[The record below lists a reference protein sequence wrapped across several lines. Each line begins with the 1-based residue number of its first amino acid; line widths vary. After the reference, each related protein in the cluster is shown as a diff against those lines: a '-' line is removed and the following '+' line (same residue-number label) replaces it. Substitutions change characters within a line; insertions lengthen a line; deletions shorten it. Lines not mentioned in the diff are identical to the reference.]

1 MDPEKKF
8 FLFKKTQHFC
18 SVPWNYL
25 KINTDGKVHT
35 CVKGKSVLGNINDQT
50 IQDILKNPELKKIR
64 QDLFHDRESS
74 NCVSCRELDHTGK
87 SYSYLRSM
95 YNDWF
100 KKNPVDYSDFDNFY
114 LSGIDLHW
122 SSTCN
127 LKCITCW
134 SRQSSAIAS
143 EIGAPILHV
152 PSDQAQK
159 IIDWTIAQQ
168 HQLKELYFSGGEPT
182 LIKHNVHLLER
193 LEPREDLLL
202 RINTNM
208 TFDRDNPFIQQLS
221 RFPNVLFTMSAD
233 STHQRFEYIR
243 QGAKWKD
250 FLNNLE
256 WLGQGHYQLRIN
268 SVFFVASAFTLL
280 ETQGFFKKNFDIT
293 DFTINQCEMEK
304 YDLFC
309 RNLPDNLKKTIGD
322 GLRDILSLPDLD
334 TNLSGQISNC
344 LIELEK
350 EPNGRDY
357 RNYFNNIDRLR
368 GTDWKEI
375 FKELI

>member
-1 MDPEKKF
+1 MDPKKKF
-8 FLFKKTQHFC
+8 FLFKQSQYFC

-25 KINTDGKVHT
+25 KIDTDGEVRT
-35 CVKGKSVLGNINDQT
+35 CVKGKLVLGNINNQT

-64 QDLFHDRESS
+64 QDLFNDRESS
-74 NCVSCRELDHTGK
+74 NCVSCRELDYIGT

-95 YNDWF
+95 YNNWF

-159 IIDWTIAQQ
+159 IIDWIVSEQ

-182 LIKHNVHLLER
+182 LIKHNTRLLER

-208 TFDRDNPFIQQLS
+208 TFDRDNAFMQQIS
-221 RFPNVLFTMSAD
+221 RFPNVLITMSAD
-233 STHQRFEYIR
+233 STCQRFEYIR
-243 QGAKWKD
+243 QGARWKD
-250 FLNNLE
+250 FLDNLE
-256 WLGQGHYQLRIN
+256 WLRRGHYQFRIN
-268 SVFFVASAFTLL
+268 SVFFVASASTLL
-280 ETQGFFKKNFDIT
+280 ATQDFFKKNFDIT
-293 DFTINQCEMEK
+293 DFTVNQCGMEK
-304 YDLFC
+304 HDLFC
-309 RNLPDNLKKTIGD
+309 RNLPDSLKKTIGD
-322 GLRDILSLPDLD
+322 GFRDLLSLPNLD
-334 TNLSGQISNC
+334 VNLCGQISNC

-350 EPNGRDY
+350 DPNGRDY
-357 RNYFNNIDRLR
+357 KHYFSNIDRLR
-368 GTDWKEI
+368 GTDWKQI
-375 FKELI
+375 FKELV